1 MLRSNGRRSRCNLS
15 AEVNVVSHVENR
27 RRITRQNGFV
37 QSELRPEI
45 ASRRETTR
53 IAIKAKRKILF
64 VDVAEIVAI
73 EARGN
78 NVVLRHQSGS
88 HVFRQS
94 ISEVAEKLRDFGF
107 VRIHRSFIV
116 NSAFAKEIEALP
128 TGDYLLRVCGGNEYT
143 VTRTYKEN
151 LPLFAASWLGIN
163 SCLTR
168 NGARS

>member
-1 MLRSNGRRSRCNLS
+1 MS
-15 AEVNVVSHVENR
+15 AGVNVVGHVEHK
-27 RRITRQNGFV
+27 RRIARQNGSV
-37 QSELRPEI
+37 QSGPRSEL
-45 ASRRETTR
+45 ASKRGTTR

-78 NVVLRHQSGS
+78 NVVLRHHSGS
-88 HVFRQS
+88 HVLRQS

-128 TGDYLLRVCGGNEYT
+128 TGDYLLRVCGGSEYT

-163 SCLTR
+163 V
-168 NGARS
+168 